1 MDNIFYLITR
11 QQSAI
16 SNQQSAISNQQ
27 SAIANLN
34 FFNNIFSLIFYK
46 AISALHNFF
55 NFAYNI
61 ISIILNIIKLII
73 KIVILWQVYLTKL
86 LPHARK
92 AREQFLLAI
101 IKNNNLILSRKKFY
115 IKTIYKEFLL

>member
-11 QQSAI
+11 EQSAI

-55 NFAYNI
+55 NFVYNI
-61 ISIILNIIKLII
+61 IIIIFYH
-73 KIVILWQVYLTKL
+73 Q
-86 LPHARK
+86 
-92 AREQFLLAI
+92 
-101 IKNNNLILSRKKFY
+101 NNNLILSIKKFY